1 MMDHQSRIHLL
12 ALSARMD
19 AAEKKVKS
27 LPYGLDRHR
36 AGQELQQA
44 IDDMRAAL
52 NAQENGEES
61 SHE

>member
-1 MMDHQSRIHLL
+1 MMDHQSRLRLL

-27 LPYGLDRHR
+27 LPYGLDRHN
-36 AGQELQQA
+36 AEQAMQQA
-44 IDDMRAAL
+44 IDKLRVAL
-52 NAQENGEES
+52 NAQENGKES